1 VPRRETL
8 GSTRVLGAGALVD
21 RAIRFFVNYWLRVS
35 ICRSWLSLT
44 LPIHKKL
51 ALAAPAA
58 HNCSDMDRFLGE
70 FVATMIGGMVTIF
83 TVAVA
88 LLRRLRKRQLRRV
101 NQQLDEILADSTV
114 PKDGSFTQSL

>member
-1 VPRRETL
+1 MSAMAIFRQL
-8 GSTRVLGAGALVD
+8 LAASVD
-21 RAIRFFVNYWLRVS
+21 LQVVVKS
-35 ICRSWLSLT
+35 LSLT

-51 ALAAPAA
+51 ALASPAA
-58 HNCSDMDRFLGE
+58 HNCSDMDRSLGE

-114 PKDGSFTQSL
+114 LKDGSFTKSL